1 MIDSTIKILNNSNYF
16 DITQQKYKRVQRPFT
31 EEAARQRKNDWFF
44 RCVKDFE
51 YVQSKGGSVW
61 IPTLTYNNHN
71 LPYLHLNEFVQT
83 LPIKSNEPNSDLFTC
98 IPDSFEIPCFN
109 QFHIQSFTKK
119 LRIYLSRLG
128 YNTIGLNWVVC
139 SEFGEKKKRPHY
151 HVYLSILDD
160 VKYEDMLF
168 CLRRAWI
175 YGFVGCSKEFG
186 MKCNSIYGVRYATK
200 YVVKDISYYNTL
212 RFPNK
217 MSINDI
223 IMCQDSYEPK
233 ELRKVLRPF
242 MPNMYSSKGV
252 GRGFLNTLVSMPQND
267 LLDYCLGKKTFPFA
281 LGRNKVMQ
289 FRLPQYYV
297 SKFSYVVDKDLS
309 NYYDKTVMRL
319 TDFGRKLTY
328 ERNFNAIH
336 KYVEILDKI
345 SLNDAQYVNCVT
357 EFNQFKSFS
366 SADMAA
372 YLGLFRYMIPYDDT
386 FNYNPD
392 IHVSDVRYRSDW
404 YLRNM
409 LDSNRAN
416 IYCADF
422 LLRHGFVDND
432 WYMENCSFPLCAR
445 VTSHDSCDLVAFSPL
460 LGMKTCSELP
470 QFKAYEACAQA
481 FDKYMSVLFDIK
493 ECKKYNKRIQKELD
507 VYKCHL
513 SNPQNFVK
521 YESVEKDSEM
531 D

>member
-61 IPTLTYNNHN
+61 IPTLTYNSAH
-71 LPYLHLNEFVQT
+71 LPHLHLNEFVQT
-83 LPIKSNEPNSDLFTC
+83 LPIESAEPNSDLFIC
-98 IPDSFEIPCFN
+98 ISDSFEIPCFS
-109 QFHIQSFTKK
+109 QEHIQSFTKK

-128 YNTIGLNWVVC
+128 YNTIGMQWVVC

-151 HVYLSILDD
+151 HAYISILDD
-160 VKYEDMLF
+160 VDYEDMIF

-186 MKCNSIYGVRYATK
+186 MKCKSIYGVRYATK
-200 YVVKDISYYNTL
+200 YVVKDLSYYNTL
-212 RFPNK
+212 RFPNE
-217 MSINDI
+217 MTINDI
-223 IMCQDSYEPK
+223 IIHQDSYEPK

-252 GRGFLNTLVSMPQND
+252 GRGFLTDLVSMPEND
-267 LLDYCLGKKTFPFA
+267 LIQYCLGEKTFPFA
-281 LGRNKVMQ
+281 LGKNKSMQ

-309 NYYDKTVMRL
+309 NYYDKTIMRL
-319 TDFGRKLTY
+319 TDFGRKLAY
-328 ERNFNAIH
+328 ERNVNAIQ

-345 SLNDAQYVNCVT
+345 TLNDAEYVNCVT
-357 EFNQFKSFS
+357 EFRQFKSFS
-366 SADMAA
+366 SVDMAT
-372 YLGLFRYMIPYDDT
+372 YLGLFRYMIPYDEN

-392 IHVSDVRYRSDW
+392 IHVSDVRYRSVW
-404 YLRNM
+404 YLQNL
-409 LDSNRAN
+409 LDSKRVN

-422 LLRHGFVDND
+422 LLKHGFVDKD
-432 WYMENCSFPLCAR
+432 WYFENCSFPLCSR
-445 VTSHDSCDLVAFSPL
+445 GTSKNSDDLKSFASLLAF
-460 LGMKTCSELP
+460 KTCSELP
-470 QFKAYEACAQA
+470 QFKAFEACACA
-481 FDKYMSVLFDIK
+481 FDKYMDALFQVK
-493 ECKKYNKRIQKELD
+493 EVKKYNKRMQKED
-507 VYKCHL
+507 DKYKCYM
-513 SNPQNFVK
+513 SNPENFVT
-521 YESVEKDSEM
+521 YESIEDFKVD
-531 D
+531 